1 MSYSISCHTQ
11 NSKSH
16 IIIGL
21 LVYDIKQYSTQHQ
34 LILQLCKDLGLQQ
47 SSVKIKQDQT
57 GLRVLRVL
65 LWINDHFA
73 TR

>member
-1 MSYSISCHTQ
+1 MKFHISCQ
-11 NSKSH
+11 NSKSY
-16 IIIGL
+16 ITIGL
-21 LVYDIKQYSTQHQ
+21 LVYDIKKYSTKH
-34 LILQLCKDLGLQQ
+34 LPILQLCKDLGLQQ

-57 GLRVLRVL
+57 GLRVL